1 MIEAEPAFLHLWR
14 QLRQRFIQRR
24 PWSKMLQSSGATFF
38 KALFQMEPT
47 FVVHVMVELGI
58 HIGGGVSDKAPTR
71 LAQCIT
77 VCFRV
82 DKHRADAQARF
93 QHHLGGI
100 ATDVGLLGHLGF
112 GHAVIAVAQHLKDAE
127 LLHQATHLE
136 HNRSPGNPFGL
147 GLRLTCRK
155 MFLTIS
161 FF

>member
-1 MIEAEPAFLHLWR
+1 
-14 QLRQRFIQRR
+14 
-24 PWSKMLQSSGATFF
+24 
-38 KALFQMEPT
+38 MEPT

-58 HIGGGVSDKAPTR
+58 HISGGVGDKAPTR
-71 LAQCIT
+71 LAQRVT

-100 ATDVGLLGHLGF
+100 ATDVGFLGHLGF
-112 GHAVIAVAQHLKDAE
+112 GHAVVAVAQHLKDAE

-155 MFLTIS
+155 MLLTIS